1 MSAATPSHTEREAVR
16 IVGAVLDAV
25 RAFLRPDSDV
35 SEPQFITTV
44 IAAVDP
50 MDPEVLAAV
59 MTRTGHAPSRAL
71 LDVIAER
78 QRQISAEG
86 WSLDHDD
93 SHRNGDL
100 AAAAACYALSA
111 GWLSGYGFP
120 WLLEGRRGCPDL
132 WPWERAAWKPK
143 DPRRDLVRAG
153 ALILAEIERI
163 DRASARHA
171 SDCAVHNAPA
181 YPPGPC
187 DCGAA

>member
-1 MSAATPSHTEREAVR
+1 MTTPSLEQKAIQ

-25 RAFLRPDSDV
+25 RARRAKGSSDSDFV
-35 SEPQFITTV
+35 HA
-44 IAAVDP
+44 IACALDP
-50 MDPEVLAAV
+50 MDAEVLTACTTLRV
-59 MTRTGHAPSRAL
+59 GGAPARAL

-100 AAAAACYALSA
+100 AAAAACYALVA
-111 GWLSGYGFP
+111 GFASRFGFQGLRTGILSCD
-120 WLLEGRRGCPDL
+120 W
-132 WPWERAAWKPK
+132 WPWGPSAWKPK
-143 DPRRDLVRAG
+143 DARRDLVRAG
-153 ALILAEIERI
+153 ALILAEIERL
-163 DRASARHA
+163 DRAQARHA

-187 DCGAA
+187 DCGAAT

>member
-1 MSAATPSHTEREAVR
+1 MTTPSLEQKAIQ

-25 RAFLRPDSDV
+25 RARREKGSSDSDFV
-35 SEPQFITTV
+35 HA
-44 IAAVDP
+44 IACALDP
-50 MDPEVLAAV
+50 MDAEVLTACTTLRV
-59 MTRTGHAPSRAL
+59 GGAPARAL

-153 ALILAEIERI
+153 ALILAEIERL
-163 DRASARHA
+163 DRADAQPA
-171 SDCAVHNAPA
+171 SDRL
-181 YPPGPC
+181 PPP
-187 DCGAA
+187 